1 MDNHPDKLALR
12 RALYVAPGQVPPQ
25 QIQHDR
31 ELQLLQQQLL
41 RQDEQLKQLL
51 QVDVPVN
58 LADKILL
65 QQNLTKRSPWR
76 AVLAMAAGT
85 ALLSSYLFWQ
95 PAQPDADFG
104 QHALRH
110 VYHELAALK
119 VSSQLPASDVSA
131 LLSRA
136 GVQHDLAMP
145 VRYARFCELEG
156 VRSLHLV
163 VVFRGE
169 PVTIFVLPADL
180 APLVPENQQFADSRF
195 IGKQMRWQQHQILVV
210 AEQPELLSAFG
221 EQIKN
226 KHSVNT

>member
-1 MDNHPDKLALR
+1 
-12 RALYVAPGQVPPQ
+12 
-25 QIQHDR
+25 
-31 ELQLLQQQLL
+31 
-41 RQDEQLKQLL
+41 
-51 QVDVPVN
+51 
-58 LADKILL
+58 
-65 QQNLTKRSPWR
+65 
-76 AVLAMAAGT
+76 VLAMAAST

-95 PAQPDADFG
+95 PVQPEADLG

-131 LLSRA
+131 LLNRA

-163 VVFRGE
+163 VMFRGE

-180 APLVPENQQFADSRF
+180 APLAPENQQFADSRF

-210 AEQPELLSAFG
+210 TEQPELLSAFD
-221 EQIKN
+221 EQIKT
-226 KHSVNT
+226 KHFINT